1 VSRTA
6 WLIRYRDKIREIV
19 GADPKRRSS
28 MVKNTKLASTL
39 LLATFVAASIA
50 STAMAAS
57 SANPPQIP
65 GYDNHGNTVP
75 IPNPDRS

>member
-1 VSRTA
+1 
-6 WLIRYRDKIREIV
+6 
-19 GADPKRRSS
+19 

-65 GYDNHGNTVP
+65 GYDNQGNTVP
-75 IPNPDRS
+75 IPNSDRS